1 VIDLAFIGIVTGLLG
16 LNALFV
22 AAEFAIVGTPR
33 AAVEQLAG
41 AGSARAATVA
51 RVLRDPARQDRYI
64 ATAQLGIT
72 VASLGLGMY
81 AEPKLAGVIASE
93 LSLAG
98 APAWL
103 ASHALAGAVSLIA
116 LTYFH
121 IVLGEMVPKAVA
133 LAQPQRAALWLTP
146 LMLAVQTMTYPIVA
160 GLNGAG
166 NAVLR
171 LFGIERR
178 FGQGVRFTA
187 EELHHMVR
195 DAERGGML
203 GSSAADV
210 IDDLI
215 EFGRL
220 NAREVMVPRVKV
232 RGIEVGATL
241 DEIIAAVADAP
252 HARYPV
258 YAHDLD
264 HIVGMIHIKDIARRV
279 RERTGLRQA
288 EIRPIPFLPG
298 SSTLDTVLH
307 AMLDANAQMAVV
319 MDEHGGTDG
328 IVTTEDLF
336 EEVIGDIPDPASD
349 ALPDLHVDDDGVLH
363 AAGTLRVE
371 ELGEH
376 LDRTLAHEEVDTV
389 SGLVLA
395 LLGRPPRAGDRVQ
408 YGDLDFEVA
417 EVTGHGVAECL
428 VRIAPPRATRGDGD
442 GRDDA

>member
-1 VIDLAFIGIVTGLLG
+1 MIDIVFAAIVTGLLG

-33 AAVEQLAG
+33 TAIEDLARR
-41 AGSARAATVA
+41 GSARAATVA
-51 RVLRDPARQDRYI
+51 RVLRDPDRQDRYI

-81 AEPKLAGVIASE
+81 AEPKLADAIAAQ
-93 LSLAG
+93 LSLSG

-103 ASHALAGAVSLIA
+103 ASHALASVSSLVV
-116 LTYFH
+116 LTYVH

-146 LMLAVQTMTYPIVA
+146 LMLAAQAAMYPVVV
-160 GLNGAG
+160 GLNSIG
-166 NAVLR
+166 NGLLR
-171 LFGIERR
+171 LSGVQRR
-178 FGQGVRFTA
+178 VGYGVRYTPV
-187 EELHHMVR
+187 ELQHLVR
-195 DAERGGML
+195 DAERGGLL
-203 GSSAADV
+203 GSEAADV
-210 IDDLI
+210 LEDLI
-215 EFGRL
+215 EFGQL
-220 NAREVMVPRVKV
+220 NAREVMVPRVRI
-232 RGIEVGATL
+232 RGIEVGASL
-241 DEIIAAVADAP
+241 DEILDAVTEAP

-264 HIVGMIHIKDIARRV
+264 HIVGMIHIKDIARAL

-298 SSTLDTVLH
+298 SATLDTVLQ
-307 AMLDANAQMAVV
+307 AMRDANAQMAVV

-336 EEVIGDIPDPASD
+336 EEVIGDIPDAVSGE
-349 ALPDLHVDDDGVLH
+349 LPDLYVDGDGILHV
-363 AAGTLRVE
+363 AGTVRVD

-376 LDRTLAHEEVDTV
+376 LDRILEHDEVDTV

-395 LLGRPPRAGDRVQ
+395 LLGRPPRVGDRVQ
-408 YGDLDFEVA
+408 YSDIELEVTA
-417 EVTGHGVAECL
+417 VTGHGVAGCR
-428 VRIAPPRATRGDGD
+428 VQIAPPCGVLRQAEHRS
-442 GRDDA
+442 A